1 MKFRTFKFQIILLFL
16 LMSLPAMGLSL
27 AASYT
32 ITKDAQRQ
40 IIEAKQ
46 SNMKMLVKQYDAG
59 VESVK
64 NYIEFLL
71 FQDDS
76 YVGLQF
82 DETTTNYQQ
91 ARIWLRDD
99 LDKIKEYFPMVSG
112 FYVRVF
118 HNDDCY
124 MPKKVSKIN
133 LETEEYLKKEIL
145 RRKTEEKPFV
155 LQYEGRSYLING
167 YANRFWEIGF
177 IMHLEDLGYL
187 FQESMAEGEVLGLQL
202 PQNTEIVLLDGGRK
216 DNRDMIC
223 EDFASMDISLLLYYS
238 QPELT
243 SGLSAWNR
251 MLLYGSFIMLL
262 LFPIFWCLIRR
273 WFLKPMNKISFA
285 MQEIL
290 RGNIEYRI
298 LQFSDTQEFSGIE
311 RAFNSVLNYSRDLK
325 IKIYE
330 HEIKM
335 EREKLINLRLQINPH
350 LLLNSLNTICS
361 LAVNKKT
368 DEIQEFSINL
378 SKYFRYALRNTSEL
392 VTVRSEIE
400 FIKAYNKV
408 QKIRYPNAFYILYD
422 VEEELMEELIPPLII
437 QNFVEN
443 STKYALKPEAEIE
456 ILVIVRKQEGMLRL
470 SVCDNGRGM
479 EADMLGKIERGEA
492 IVDSR
497 GEHVGILNSI
507 HRLQTLY
514 GEKAQLRVTSKK
526 GVGTQVWIEFPCKH

>member
-1 MKFRTFKFQIILLFL
+1 
-16 LMSLPAMGLSL
+16 
-27 AASYT
+27 
-32 ITKDAQRQ
+32 
-40 IIEAKQ
+40 
-46 SNMKMLVKQYDAG
+46 
-59 VESVK
+59 
-64 NYIEFLL
+64 
-71 FQDDS
+71 
-76 YVGLQF
+76 
-82 DETTTNYQQ
+82 
-91 ARIWLRDD
+91 
-99 LDKIKEYFPMVSG
+99 
-112 FYVRVF
+112 
-118 HNDDCY
+118 
-124 MPKKVSKIN
+124 
-133 LETEEYLKKEIL
+133 
-145 RRKTEEKPFV
+145 
-155 LQYEGRSYLING
+155 
-167 YANRFWEIGF
+167 
-177 IMHLEDLGYL
+177 
-187 FQESMAEGEVLGLQL
+187 
-202 PQNTEIVLLDGGRK
+202 
-216 DNRDMIC
+216 
-223 EDFASMDISLLLYYS
+223 
-238 QPELT
+238 
-243 SGLSAWNR
+243 
-251 MLLYGSFIMLL
+251 
-262 LFPIFWCLIRR
+262 
-273 WFLKPMNKISFA
+273 MNKISFA